1 MNREVW
7 FMTLGDLLFQ
17 YELQDPE
24 TASFFRGQLNKH
36 AEGLPA
42 DTICVTPEYMAEN
55 RWLADGAETSAAFL
69 EFQSLM
75 LATGNALLSHKSAL
89 FHGAAMLWNG
99 LAWIFTAPS
108 GTGKSTHTALWRRLL
123 IPRGHEVVMVND
135 DKPLIRVAPEGIFAC
150 GTPWNGAHRLSEN
163 ISLPVKAI
171 CVIGRGEVNSIGVI
185 PFGQAFA
192 AMYRQNYRPPNAE
205 GLSLMLDMLNEV
217 CRRVTFYSLKCNI
230 SEEAAEIAYN
240 TMK

>member
-1 MNREVW
+1 MERFTVKLAGVAVGVSCQYNSTIEYCCDYLTDAPPAFSVSVSEADCEAEKEYFEDGRSMRYLE
-7 FMTLGDLLFQ
+7 TLAL
-17 YELQDPE
+17 Y
-24 TASFFRGQLNKH
+24 RKI
-36 AEGLPA
+36 AEGLVSRGVFLLHGSA
-42 DTICVTPEYMAEN
+42 VAV
-55 RWLADGAETSAAFL
+55 DGEVY
-69 EFQSLM
+69 
-75 LATGNALLSHKSAL
+75 
-89 FHGAAMLWNG
+89 
-99 LAWIFTAPS
+99 IFIAPS

-192 AMYRQNYRPPNAE
+192 AMYRQSYRPPNAE

>member
-1 MNREVW
+1 MSVKIRN
-7 FMTLGDLLFQ
+7 T
-17 YELQDPE
+17 
-24 TASFFRGQLNKH
+24 TAK
-36 AEGLPA
+36 PA
-42 DTICVTPEYMAEN
+42 TPAVKK
-55 RWLADGAETSAAFL
+55 R
-69 EFQSLM
+69 
-75 LATGNALLSHKSAL
+75 
-89 FHGAAMLWNG
+89 
-99 LAWIFTAPS
+99 
-108 GTGKSTHTALWRRLL
+108 
-123 IPRGHEVVMVND
+123 ND
-135 DKPLIRVAPEGIFAC
+135 
-150 GTPWNGAHRLSEN
+150 LSEN

-192 AMYRQNYRPPNAE
+192 AMYRQSYRPPNAE